1 MFARFLFRHYSAT
14 ISQNVSLF
22 ESLKFPPF
30 IRRIFD
36 QKEFIEPTPIQTQ
49 VWPHAL
55 EGRDIIGIA
64 QTGSGKTYAYTVPS
78 IMNITKHVNNNFSV
92 ERHQGPI
99 SVILLP
105 TRELCKQVHV
115 EYCRFAYSIGI
126 RVAMISGG
134 ESRSRQIVTC
144 QNGIHTVIG
153 TPGRIMD
160 LHSNDLLDLSR
171 VNNLVL
177 DEADHMLDMGF
188 EDQIRNILSNMP
200 TKRQTLMFTATW
212 PEKIQNLANEFLND
226 PLKITI
232 GDTDLTMN
240 EDIEHQF
247 IYAPDDS
254 KSKHILTLINEN
266 NTNKFLIFVN
276 KKTEAEL
283 LKQYLIENDIKCDT
297 LHSDRDQMIR
307 SMVINNFRKGKLMV
321 LIATDVA
328 SRGLDIK
335 NIDAVVNYDFP
346 RHFDDYIHRVGRT
359 ARAGAKGLAVSFVN
373 FESNIYVMKKLKM
386 SLMQIGQSVPGFY
399 EDIIGPDRDQFSKRR

>member
-1 MFARFLFRHYSAT
+1 MLARFLFRHFSEP
-14 ISQNVSLF
+14 ISQSVSLF

-36 QKEFIEPTPIQTQ
+36 QKEFVEPTPIQTQ

-55 EGRDIIGIA
+55 DGKDVIGIA
-64 QTGSGKTYAYTVPS
+64 QTGSGKTYAYAVPS
-78 IMNITKHVNNNFSV
+78 IMNITKSVENNFSV
-92 ERHQGPI
+92 QRHQGPLC
-99 SVILLP
+99 VILLP
-105 TRELCKQVHV
+105 TRELCKQVHA

-134 ESRSRQIVTC
+134 ESRNRQITACIGGV
-144 QNGIHTVIG
+144 HTVIG

-160 LHSNDLLDLSR
+160 LHAGEFLDLSK
-171 VNNLVL
+171 VNNLIL

-188 EDQIRNILSNMP
+188 EDQIRNIVYNMP
-200 TKRQTLMFTATW
+200 KNRQTLMFTATW
-212 PEKIQNLANEFLND
+212 PEKIQNLASEFLID

-247 IYAPDDS
+247 IYAPDDT
-254 KSKHILTLINEN
+254 KSKHILSLINEN
-266 NTNKFLIFVN
+266 DKNKFLIFVN
-276 KKTEAEL
+276 RKSEAEL
-283 LKQYLIENDIKCDT
+283 LKQFLIENDVKCDT

-307 SMVINNFRKGKLMV
+307 SMVISNFRTKKLMV

-335 NIDAVVNYDFP
+335 GIDAVVNYDFP
-346 RHFDDYIHRVGRT
+346 KNFDDYIHRVGRT
-359 ARAGAKGLAVSFVN
+359 ARAGAKGLAISFIN
-373 FESNIYVMKKLKM
+373 FESHAFTMKKLKK
-386 SLMQIGQSVPGFY
+386 SLELINQPVPSFFD
-399 EDIIGPDRDQFSKRR
+399 DIIGASNDQPRKRR